1 MTKSKLNENLI
12 TVALIFLIILLFS
25 TTRKFLSPVYNVIM
39 SLIVPLILAIYIFYA
54 FRPVRDK
61 LTQWTKKPGLSA
73 VLTFLLFIAITIGL
87 FYVTFTMIY
96 DQAASFFSDFDVKAL
111 ASYSQ
116 SDFYKQIND
125 YVPLGDYIAKFEAWL
140 QGFAGDIPR
149 LLGKG
154 LSNIGAVGS
163 LLLLMVL
170 GLFYLLKDEDD
181 AVKAIQ
187 YLARGKYYER
197 IMDILG
203 QIHRTLETYI
213 SGQILVACIL
223 GVLMFIGYT
232 VIGLKYKLSL
242 AAIALVFNFIPF
254 IGPFLGAAP
263 AVLVGLTMGGGMV
276 MKVIVVSILV
286 QQLEGNVITPNIMGN
301 KLDIHPFVVIVA
313 VMICANLFG
322 VLGALIASPL
332 YMCLKII
339 INGIR
344 NERFDNKNQCAIPE
358 EEGAES

>member
-1 MTKSKLNENLI
+1 MTKNKLNENLI

-25 TTRKFLSPVYNVIM
+25 TTQKFLSPVYNVIM

-96 DQAASFFSDFDVKAL
+96 DQATSFFSDFDVNAL
-111 ASYSQ
+111 VTFNR
-116 SDFYKQIND
+116 SDFYQQLNQYAALD
-125 YVPLGDYIAKFEAWL
+125 SYMDKFETWL

-149 LLGKG
+149 LLASG

-163 LLLLMVL
+163 LILLMIL
-170 GLFYLLKDEDD
+170 GLFYLLMDEDD

-197 IMDILG
+197 IMDVLG
-203 QIHRTLETYI
+203 QIHKTLETYI

-232 VIGLKYKLSL
+232 IIGLKYKLSL

-263 AVLVGLTMGGGMV
+263 AVLVGLTMGGSMV
-276 MKVIVVSILV
+276 IKVIVVSVVV

-339 INGIR
+339 IKGIR